1 MATQFTL
8 EASDRDDGDFYVHL
22 QISGD
27 GDLEHY
33 VDAFKAFLIA
43 AGYHPETVDEEMEEI
58 NRAMDADQHPWSE
71 HDQFDFDPQGRESR
85 W

>member
-1 MATQFTL
+1 MELLMATQFTL
-8 EASDRDDGDFYVHL
+8 EAREDDSDFYVEL

-43 AGYHPETVDEEMEEI
+43 AGYHPQTVDEELEEI
-58 NRAMDADQHPWSE
+58 NREMNADMNPHE
-71 HDQFDFDPQGRESR
+71 ELFGDPQGRESR